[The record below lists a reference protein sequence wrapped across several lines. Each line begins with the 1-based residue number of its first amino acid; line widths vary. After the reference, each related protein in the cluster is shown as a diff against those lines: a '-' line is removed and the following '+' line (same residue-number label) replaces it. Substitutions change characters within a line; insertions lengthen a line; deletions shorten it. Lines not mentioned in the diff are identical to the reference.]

1 MENNRLACSVVEAAE
16 MLGVSPKIA
25 YQLSRRADFPCF
37 KVGSRTVVSVEGLKK
52 WVEKQAG
59 AEVSA

>member
-1 MENNRLACSVVEAAE
+1 MEKLAITVSEAAE
-16 MLGVSPKIA
+16 MLGICPKTA

-37 KVGSRTVVSVEGLKK
+37 KVGNRTVVSVEGLKK